1 MVKDGIFLGERY
13 EVLSKIGT
21 GGMADVYKGK
31 DCMLNRFVAIKVLK
45 KEYREDKV
53 FVQKFRSEAQA
64 AAGLMNPNIVNVYD
78 VGEDRGLYYMVMEL
92 VEGITLKEYIQKK
105 GRLSTK
111 EVISIAIQM
120 CGGIEAAHRHH
131 IIHRD
136 IKPQNIM
143 ISKEGKVKVTDFGI
157 ARATTSNTVS
167 SNAMGSVHYVS
178 PEQARGG
185 FCDAK
190 SDIYSVGITLYE
202 MVTGKVPFDG
212 DSTVSVAMKHLQEN
226 ITPPSELAPDISE
239 ALEKIILKCT
249 QKSPDRR
256 YQDIGR
262 LIQDLKRALVDPQGG
277 FVDIAPISSLGGTV
291 VISQEDMDRLKRSK
305 QNYRGGDDG
314 EYDDDYDDRE
324 YDDEYEDDG
333 YDDDGYG
340 DDGYDDRDYDDEEED
355 DDYDPDKKRGGDG
368 EVNPGMNKMMKI
380 LTIVVA
386 VIIVFV
392 LVFIA
397 GKAAGIFKF
406 GPGTTAQESVESKVG
421 VPKLVGEEY
430 EVAADMC
437 KKKNLEIK
445 IVQKKHSDEEEG
457 IILEQSPEAG
467 KKVKKKTVIEVVV
480 SSGAEEVDVPSVEN
494 RTEDEA
500 KKALKDAGFENIK
513 INGDEYSDAVA
524 SGMAIRTSPEAG
536 TKAAT
541 DTEITLYISKGAEK
555 KIVPN
560 LKGKTVSEAKSEL
573 SAAGLVDGGTSK
585 EEYSDTVEKGCIIS
599 QSVEANKK
607 VDKDT
612 AVTYVVSKGKKPAD
626 TVPIPSVAGKS
637 LASARSAL
645 SNVGLNYKEEYIDS
659 SQPYGIVLGTDPEG
673 GKVEVG
679 STVTIYVSNASEA
692 NQGVGETP
700 ETGNDTDTEEQ

>member
-45 KEYREDKV
+45 KEYREDKN
-53 FVQKFRSEAQA
+53 FVRKFRSEAQA

-78 VGEDRGLYYMVMEL
+78 VGEDRELYYMVMEL

-105 GRLSTK
+105 GKLSTK

-143 ISKEGKVKVTDFGI
+143 ISKDGKVKVTDFGI

-256 YQDIGR
+256 YQDIS
-262 LIQDLKRALVDPQGG
+262 LLVQDLKRALVDPQGG

-291 VISQEDMDRLKRSK
+291 VISQEDMKRLKRSQ
-305 QNYRGGDDG
+305 QNYD
-314 EYDDDYDDRE
+314 DDDYD
-324 YDDEYEDDG
+324 DDG
-333 YDDDGYG
+333 YDDD
-340 DDGYDDRDYDDEEED
+340 DYDDRDYDDDGYDDYDDDRGDYDDDED
-355 DDYDPDKKRGGDG
+355 EDYDPDERHGQDG
-368 EVNPGMNKMMKI
+368 EVNPRMNKMMKI

-392 LVFIA
+392 LIFIV
-397 GKAAGIFKF
+397 GKAAGIIKF
-406 GPGTTAQESVESKVG
+406 GPGTTQESTETKVE

-430 EVAADMC
+430 EVAEQMC
-437 KKKNLEIK
+437 EKKNLKIK
-445 IVQKKHSDEEEG
+445 IVQKKHSDEAEG
-457 IILEQSPEAG
+457 IVLEQNPEEG

-494 RTEDEA
+494 MTEDDA
-500 KKALKDAGFENIK
+500 RKTLRDAGFEK
-513 INGDEYSDAVA
+513 ITVDDEYSDEIAA
-524 SGMAIRTSPEAG
+524 GLAIRTSPEAG
-536 TKAAT
+536 TSATT

-555 KIVPN
+555 KTVPN
-560 LKGKTVSEAKSEL
+560 LKGKTVAEAKSEL
-573 SAAGLVDGGTSK
+573 SSAGLADGGTSK
-585 EEYSDTVEKGCIIS
+585 EEYSDTVAEGCIIS
-599 QSVEANKK
+599 QSVDAGKK

-612 AVTYVVSKGKKPAD
+612 AVSYVVSKGKKPAD

-637 LASARSAL
+637 LASAKAAL
-645 SNVGLNYKEEYIDS
+645 SNVGLNYKEEYSYNDNVA
-659 SQPYGIVLGTDPEG
+659 YGIVVGTDPEG
-673 GKVEVG
+673 GTVEVG
-679 STVTIYVSNASEA
+679 STVTLYVSKGPKPGQGNENNNNNNNPDQGDNENPGDSE
-692 NQGVGETP
+692 
-700 ETGNDTDTEEQ
+700 